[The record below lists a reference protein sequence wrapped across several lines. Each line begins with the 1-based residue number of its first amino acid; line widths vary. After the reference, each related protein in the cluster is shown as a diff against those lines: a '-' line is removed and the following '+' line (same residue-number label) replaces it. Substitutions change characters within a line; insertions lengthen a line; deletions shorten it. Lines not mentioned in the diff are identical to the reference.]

1 MRGKHFNHLIDA
13 DRDDDDGRLLARQ
26 NPDLR
31 NLFAEMRASPL
42 IRFLV
47 VNLAGGIVLATLTLG
62 GLLVLNPRGLR
73 TLLFADGSSWLA
85 AALLLFGFVVT
96 LGSFAMGTAVMGLGQ
111 KDE

>member
-1 MRGKHFNHLIDA
+1 MFDKHLDRLIDA
-13 DRDDDDGRLLARQ
+13 DRDDDETRLFAPQ

-42 IRFLV
+42 IRFLAI
-47 VNLAGGIVLATLTLG
+47 NLAGGVVLATIALG
-62 GLLVLNPRGLR
+62 GLLVINPRGLR

-85 AALLLFGFVVT
+85 AALLLFGLVVT
-96 LGSFAMGTAVMGLGQ
+96 LGSFAMGTAIMQLG